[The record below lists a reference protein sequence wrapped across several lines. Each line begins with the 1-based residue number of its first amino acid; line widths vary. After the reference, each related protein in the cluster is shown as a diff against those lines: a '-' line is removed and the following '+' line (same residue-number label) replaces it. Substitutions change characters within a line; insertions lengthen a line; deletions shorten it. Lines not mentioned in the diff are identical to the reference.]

1 RCWDE
6 LFANIPELA
15 GLMISPGEFNYCP
28 CTQCSGQAPVDI
40 FEQQQTEDVD
50 AVNEQ
55 RLQMS
60 LDLIDTF
67 RQAMARHN
75 REAIVRSWMMENWA
89 ARLPEALT
97 YATKFSVNDACWGQP
112 DPTVDRWIKTG
123 HHLWVVKAIEA
134 ENSGPIIWHD
144 PQWCREK
151 AAQLNGID
159 SAGSM
164 VHLNAS
170 WGHDGLST
178 FTASRNIQ
186 RVLEQLE
193 PVATPG
199 KSEDEFCDFFGKES
213 GPPVYQAAQLIA
225 GIPLNMSNV
234 VHAKYEGFTYGFF
247 YWFDG
252 PPKWPSTLGTP
263 NMDPPDWANPDGLIT
278 ITRLMTQLKEEPD
291 RLEALLEN
299 PSGTVVGRLPGPGR
313 FCACAPKPHNELL
326 ETLAGADLERA
337 AKIAGRRFYFLTG
350 GLARL
355 ELALV
360 NYAVELLAERGYEP
374 VVPPFV
380 MNREA
385 YEGVVD
391 LGDFEEVMYKI
402 EDHDLYLIAT
412 SEHPLTA
419 RFRDE
424 ILEPKSLPLK
434 FCGLSTNF
442 RREVG
447 AHGLSD
453 RGIWRVHQF
462 AKVEQVVICKP
473 EDSAALHEELLQN
486 AVDLLAR
493 LELPFRVVEMC
504 AGDIGTVAAR
514 KFDLEAWMPS
524 VGEWKEVVS
533 ASNCTAYQSVRL
545 NMRYRTPDG
554 TATPH
559 TLNATGIATTRT
571 LAAILENCQRADGSV
586 AIPKPLRKW
595 MGDAEALLPA

>member
-1 RCWDE
+1 MAQFRDSPAAIFADLERRGLDRTAAETVIAADE
-6 LFANIPELA
+6 RWRSLIDEGNKLRSDRNRISREIGAAKKAGDDTEPLLEQMQALKSRLPQLEQETAAALAERDAARMRVPNLLDEAVPQGDGPGGNVELA
-15 GLMISPGEFNYCP
+15 QHGDRSDFG
-28 CTQCSGQAPVDI
+28 
-40 FEQQQTEDVD
+40 FEPK
-50 AVNEQ
+50 
-55 RLQMS
+55 S
-60 LDLIDTF
+60 
-67 RQAMARHN
+67 
-75 REAIVRSWMMENWA
+75 
-89 ARLPEALT
+89 
-97 YATKFSVNDACWGQP
+97 
-112 DPTVDRWIKTG
+112 
-123 HHLWVVKAIEA
+123 HH
-134 ENSGPIIWHD
+134 
-144 PQWCREK
+144 
-151 AAQLNGID
+151 
-159 SAGSM
+159 
-164 VHLNAS
+164 
-170 WGHDGLST
+170 
-178 FTASRNIQ
+178 
-186 RVLEQLE
+186 
-193 PVATPG
+193 
-199 KSEDEFCDFFGKES
+199 
-213 GPPVYQAAQLIA
+213 
-225 GIPLNMSNV
+225 
-234 VHAKYEGFTYGFF
+234 
-247 YWFDG
+247 
-252 PPKWPSTLGTP
+252 
-263 NMDPPDWANPDGLIT
+263 
-278 ITRLMTQLKEEPD
+278 
-291 RLEALLEN
+291 
-299 PSGTVVGRLPGPGR
+299 
-313 FCACAPKPHNELL
+313 ELL

-504 AGDIGTVAAR
+504 TGDIGTVAAR